1 MNATM
6 PRQKDTDDGVIDEE
20 DDEESQISELMELA
34 QKTGMKPMAK
44 KSDRFLQLGMRNELK
59 KKNTLKNDTSSVLTV
74 FSQ

>member
-1 MNATM
+1 M

-34 QKTGMKPMAK
+34 QKVGMKPMAK